1 MVPGDSPNRQRRHA
15 ATRMLF
21 LDDSGHPAP
30 NDSSGAVVIG
40 GLAVSSD
47 AVPVLSRR
55 VSGAKG
61 RLFPGRGRPA
71 NWEIKAT
78 NTIRPNPQRS
88 KRNRDLV
95 QEILKIIGSLKCTAY
110 TASIDKSKM
119 LHRMSPKTTMPL
131 LMQALVEHFAV
142 ECRSGAA
149 VGLIVMDRSSH
160 GLDTHASHS
169 VASYT
174 ATQRLPIHPT
184 VYYADSATSPAIQV
198 ADIISGVRRRAI
210 EGDAAMQ
217 VLDNDLAGFQWR
229 SLVGHRTHRRRP
241 WRNRIVVL

>member
-1 MVPGDSPNRQRRHA
+1 MTLPT

-30 NDSSGAVVIG
+30 NDASGAIVIG
-40 GLAVSSD
+40 GLAVRSE

-55 VSGAKG
+55 ITGAKG
-61 RLFPGRGRPA
+61 RLFPGRGHPA

-78 NTIRPNPQRS
+78 DTIRPNPQRS
-88 KRNRDLV
+88 RRNRELV
-95 QEILKIIGSLKCTAY
+95 QEILKII
-110 TASIDKSKM
+110 D
-119 LHRMSPKTTMPL
+119 
-131 LMQALVEHFAV
+131 
-142 ECRSGAA
+142 
-149 VGLIVMDRSSH
+149 
-160 GLDTHASHS
+160 GLDSHASHS

-198 ADIISGVRRRAI
+198 ADIITGVRRRAI
-210 EGDAAMQ
+210 EGDVAMQ
-217 VLDNDLAGFQWR
+217 VLDNDLAGFQSI
-229 SLVGHRTHRRRP
+229 SLAGRRTHRGRH